1 MIQRSPNQTRGRT
14 PWALSSSGRVSVA
27 CSKSAI
33 RVSAQSSRPKKNGEL
48 APTAT
53 WIPAIAWA
61 AFQNAAKASGSQSW
75 CSWTLVQAASG
86 AMVSAN
92 VFSRSTPVI
101 EISRSSPRAAK
112 ICSLSSA

>member
-53 WIPAIAWA
+53 
-61 AFQNAAKASGSQSW
+61 
-75 CSWTLVQAASG
+75 
-86 AMVSAN
+86 
-92 VFSRSTPVI
+92 
-101 EISRSSPRAAK
+101 
-112 ICSLSSA
+112 